1 MTPDHHDEQHARETR
16 EREVIVTN
24 GNRTNWA
31 GIVVAVLAV
40 IVFGILG
47 YLFIGAMGGDG
58 DGSAMP
64 DEVDVNVEPGDGSG
78 GDSGG

>member
-1 MTPDHHDEQHARETR
+1 MTPDHQDDQHARDTHEH

-24 GNRTNWA
+24 GNGSNLA
-31 GIVVAVLAV
+31 GIVVAVLAI

-47 YLFIGAMGGDG
+47 YLFIGAMGDDGGDG
-58 DGSAMP
+58 GGAMP
-64 DEVDVNVEPGDGSG
+64 DEVDVNVDPG